1 MNKINWKRKL
11 SSRKFWAALLAWLTS
26 LLAVFNIE
34 DSTGAQFIVLIVS
47 GIGSLCVYILAEGL
61 ADCNRAKSDS
71 KFDEVIAE
79 ANRLRNNDE

>member
-11 SSRKFWAALLAWLTS
+11 SSRKLWAALLAWLTS
-26 LLAVFNIE
+26 LLSAFNVA
-34 DSTGAQFIVLIVS
+34 DTGAQFIVLIVS